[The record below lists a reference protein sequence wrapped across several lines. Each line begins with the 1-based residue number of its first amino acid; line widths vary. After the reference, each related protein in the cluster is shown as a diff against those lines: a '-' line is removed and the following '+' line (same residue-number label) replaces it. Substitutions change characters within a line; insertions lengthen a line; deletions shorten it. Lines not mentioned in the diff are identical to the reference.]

1 MESEQHFH
9 KSTATS
15 KPSSRVSTM
24 KLSFSLPSK
33 SSSSSSKPNLVKP
46 SKEFDDKTL
55 DHGPLNDSKQYVN
68 EFDASKPLSETTGK
82 SRNLVIPS
90 LQNEWRPLK
99 RMKNL
104 EVPLDQ
110 SDESHL
116 KFESASGLDPLDDS
130 KMSYGLNVRQSV
142 DGMKISDESKS
153 GEEPPRPAPLEVIML
168 EKFKADLERL
178 PEDRGF
184 EDFEE
189 VPVESFAAALMNGYG
204 WRQGKGIGRNAKE
217 DVKVREYS
225 RRTDKQGLGFVSD
238 VPVGISKKEEEKDG
252 GRERERKRDEGRV
265 KENRD
270 RESDGL
276 ASIGK
281 HVRIV
286 RGRDAG
292 LKGRVLEKLDSDW
305 LVLKLSKRDEH
316 VKLKVRATDIA
327 ELGSKEEEKF
337 LKKLEELKVK
347 NENTGQKRRREVEQ
361 VVEKRENG
369 SRDKEKRTGRLSWL
383 TSHIRVRIIS
393 KEFKGGKF
401 YLKKGEIVDVVGPS
415 ICDISIDGSREL
427 VQGVSQELLETAL
440 PRRGGPVLVLYGKHK
455 GVYGSL
461 VERDLDKETG
471 VVRDADSHELLN
483 VRLEQIAEY
492 IGDPSYLGY

>member
-1 MESEQHFH
+1 
-9 KSTATS
+9 
-15 KPSSRVSTM
+15 M

-33 SSSSSSKPNLVKP
+33 SSSSSSKPNLVRP

-55 DHGPLNDSKQYVN
+55 DHGGSGDSKEYVN
-68 EFDASKPLSETTGK
+68 EFDASKPLSETNGK
-82 SRNLVIPS
+82 SRKLVIPS
-90 LQNEWRPLK
+90 LENEWRPLK

-110 SDESHL
+110 SVESDL
-116 KFESASGLDPLDDS
+116 KFESASGLDPAEDS

-142 DGMKISDESKS
+142 DGMKSADESKS
-153 GEEPPRPAPLEVIML
+153 GEEPLRPVPLEVIML
-168 EKFKADLERL
+168 EKFKADLQRL

-189 VPVESFAAALMNGYG
+189 VPVESFAAALMEGYG
-204 WRQGKGIGRNAKE
+204 WRQGRGIGRNAKE
-217 DVKVREYS
+217 DVKVKEYN

-238 VPVGISKKEEEKDG
+238 VPVGIPKKEEEKDG
-252 GRERERKRDEGRV
+252 GRERERNRDGGRV
-265 KENRD
+265 KENND
-270 RESDGL
+270 QESDGL

-286 RGRDAG
+286 GGRDAG
-292 LKGRVLEKLDSDW
+292 LKGRIVEKLDSDW
-305 LVLKLSKRDEH
+305 FVLKLSKRDEDL
-316 VKLKVRATDIA
+316 KLKVRSTDVA
-327 ELGSKEEEKF
+327 ELGSKEEERF
-337 LKKLEELKVK
+337 LKKLEELKIK
-347 NENTGQKRRREVEQ
+347 DENRGQKRRREVERLA
-361 VVEKRENG
+361 EKRENG
-369 SRDKEKRTGRLSWL
+369 TRDKEKRNSRSSWL

-393 KEFKGGKF
+393 KELKGGKF
-401 YLKKGEIVDVVGPS
+401 YLKKGEIVDVVGPT
-415 ICDISIDGSREL
+415 ICDISMDGSREL

>member
-1 MESEQHFH
+1 
-9 KSTATS
+9 
-15 KPSSRVSTM
+15 M

-33 SSSSSSKPNLVKP
+33 SSSSSKPNLVRP

-55 DHGPLNDSKQYVN
+55 DHGDLEDSKEYVN
-68 EFDASKPLSETTGK
+68 EFDASKPFSGTRANP
-82 SRNLVIPS
+82 RNIVIPS

-104 EVPLDQ
+104 EVPLGQ
-110 SDESHL
+110 SDESDL
-116 KFESASGLDPLDDS
+116 KFESASGLDPPEDS
-130 KMSYGLNVRQSV
+130 KMSFGLNVRQSV
-142 DGMKISDESKS
+142 DGIKSADDSKS
-153 GEEPPRPAPLEVIML
+153 VEESRPAPLEVVML
-168 EKFKADLERL
+168 EKFKADLKRL

-189 VPVESFAAALMNGYG
+189 VPVESFAAALMEGYG
-204 WRQGKGIGRNAKE
+204 WRQGRGIGRNAKE
-217 DVKVREYS
+217 DVKVKEYN
-225 RRTDKQGLGFVSD
+225 RRTDKQGLGFVTD
-238 VPVGISKKEEEKDG
+238 VPVGLSSKKDEKDK
-252 GRERERKRDEGRV
+252 GREREKNRDGDRV

-270 RESDGL
+270 RGSDVL
-276 ASIGK
+276 STIGK
-281 HVRIV
+281 HVRIIG
-286 RGRDAG
+286 GRDAG
-292 LKGRVLEKLDSDW
+292 LKGKIVEKLDHDL
-305 LVLKLSKRDEH
+305 LVLKLRDEH
-316 VKLKVRATDIA
+316 VKVKVRATDIV
-327 ELGSKEEEKF
+327 ELGSKEEERF
-337 LKKLEELKVK
+337 LRKLEELKVQD
-347 NENTGQKRRREVEQ
+347 ENKGQRRRRE

-369 SRDKEKRTGRLSWL
+369 TKDEERKNSRMSWV

-393 KEFKGGKF
+393 KDFKGGKF

>member
-1 MESEQHFH
+1 
-9 KSTATS
+9 
-15 KPSSRVSTM
+15 M
-24 KLSFSLPSK
+24 KLSFSLSSK
-33 SSSSSSKPNLVKP
+33 SSSSSSKPNLIRP

-55 DHGPLNDSKQYVN
+55 DHGGFGDSKEYVN
-68 EFDASKPLSETTGK
+68 EFDASKPLSETSGK
-82 SRNLVIPS
+82 SRKLVIPS
-90 LQNEWRPLK
+90 LENEWRPLK

-110 SDESHL
+110 SVESDL
-116 KFESASGLDPLDDS
+116 KFESASGLDPAEDS

-142 DGMKISDESKS
+142 DGMKITDESKS
-153 GEEPPRPAPLEVIML
+153 AEEPPRPAPLEVIML

-189 VPVESFAAALMNGYG
+189 VPVESFAAALMEGYG
-204 WRQGKGIGRNAKE
+204 WRQGRGIGRNAKE
-217 DVKVREYS
+217 DVKVKEYN

-238 VPVGISKKEEEKDG
+238 VPVGISKEEEKDR
-252 GRERERKRDEGRV
+252 GRERERNRDGDSV

-270 RESDGL
+270 RESNGL

-286 RGRDAG
+286 GGRDAG
-292 LKGRVLEKLDSDW
+292 LKGKIMEKLDSNW

-316 VKLKVRATDIA
+316 IKLKVRATDVV

-347 NENTGQKRRREVEQ
+347 DENTGHKRRREAERVE
-361 VVEKRENG
+361 EKRENG
-369 SRDKEKRTGRLSWL
+369 TRDKEKRNKRLSWL

>member
-1 MESEQHFH
+1 
-9 KSTATS
+9 
-15 KPSSRVSTM
+15 M

-33 SSSSSSKPNLVKP
+33 SSSSSKPNLVRP
-46 SKEFDDKTL
+46 SKGFDDKTL
-55 DHGPLNDSKQYVN
+55 DHGDLEDSKEYVN
-68 EFDASKPLSETTGK
+68 EFDASKPFSETRAS
-82 SRNLVIPS
+82 SRNIVIPS

-104 EVPLDQ
+104 EVPLGQ
-110 SDESHL
+110 SDESDL
-116 KFESASGLDPLDDS
+116 KFESASGLDPPEDS
-130 KMSYGLNVRQSV
+130 KMSFGLNVRQSV
-142 DGMKISDESKS
+142 DGMKSADDSESV
-153 GEEPPRPAPLEVIML
+153 EEPRPAPLEVVML
-168 EKFKADLERL
+168 EKFKADLKRL

-189 VPVESFAAALMNGYG
+189 VPVESFAAALMEGYG
-204 WRQGKGIGRNAKE
+204 WRQGRGIGRNAKE
-217 DVKVREYS
+217 DVKVKEYN
-225 RRTDKQGLGFVSD
+225 RRTDKQGLGFVTD
-238 VPVGISKKEEEKDG
+238 VPVGLSNKKDEKDKE
-252 GRERERKRDEGRV
+252 REREKNRDGDRV

-270 RESDGL
+270 RGSDGL
-276 ASIGK
+276 STIGK
-281 HVRIV
+281 HVRIIG
-286 RGRDAG
+286 GRDAG
-292 LKGRVLEKLDSDW
+292 LKGKIVEKLDHDW
-305 LVLKLSKRDEH
+305 LVLKLRDEH
-316 VKLKVRATDIA
+316 VKVKVRATDIV
-327 ELGSKEEEKF
+327 ELGSKEEERF
-337 LKKLEELKVK
+337 LRKLEELKVQDVNK
-347 NENTGQKRRREVEQ
+347 GQRRRRE

-369 SRDKEKRTGRLSWL
+369 TRDEERKNGRISWV

-393 KEFKGGKF
+393 KDFKGGKF

-415 ICDISIDGSREL
+415 VCDISIDGSREL